1 MALNDNPKLMLQ
13 LLDYLHP
20 MEDWKALQF
29 GILGGLD
36 IDYQC
41 NLLRSRPIRLQ
52 ILTSRIDLHYLATV
66 LQLPYFATPCSDDEN
81 NWTEALRLG
90 EEFSDVFILSE
101 HEVFHIQSEHIIRI
115 SKKDSQPIHHSNWKW
130 SEDMSIYAI
139 EGLRE
144 MSSMEIILLCLAEQ
158 VAYFQNATGVERKVQ
173 NWINHIRRKSLRKSW
188 PELLKKKKNY
198 FWMTQQLYSGIL
210 DGSDIGSREKYVE
223 FLRVLSQKFEIPEL
237 AQIALGFRRSIQYW
251 TVLAMAL
258 LDGSSAGI
266 AAISSPHE
274 EEGNLALFL
283 ADEKDLDIEFRLE
296 IIENSLQGIL
306 DTERRTFA
314 KIGSILQ
321 QIQLEQVYIEKLSI

>member
-1 MALNDNPKLMLQ
+1 
-13 LLDYLHP
+13 
-20 MEDWKALQF
+20 
-29 GILGGLD
+29 
-36 IDYQC
+36 
-41 NLLRSRPIRLQ
+41 
-52 ILTSRIDLHYLATV
+52 
-66 LQLPYFATPCSDDEN
+66 
-81 NWTEALRLG
+81 
-90 EEFSDVFILSE
+90 
-101 HEVFHIQSEHIIRI
+101 
-115 SKKDSQPIHHSNWKW
+115 
-130 SEDMSIYAI
+130 
-139 EGLRE
+139 
-144 MSSMEIILLCLAEQ
+144 
-158 VAYFQNATGVERKVQ
+158 
-173 NWINHIRRKSLRKSW
+173 
-188 PELLKKKKNY
+188 
-198 FWMTQQLYSGIL
+198 MTQQLYSGIL